1 MLQFTPPVKKMA
13 WRGSDNKNDLI
24 NSRCTAVVLETQYT
38 VFNFGLNTVSSKLM
52 SWKGLIKISFMKDFL
67 NSYFI
72 KYCKLNAQNEET
84 SRKRRKNADTL
95 YLCSS
100 PNKNL
105 NHEKENMVK
114 IKWKSPYVNLQKP
127 TSCFFVCLCQRWA
140 GWLAAT
146 HGQMAVRWRGLEQ
159 LHVTLSLV

>member
-84 SRKRRKNADTL
+84 RKNADTL
-95 YLCSS
+95 Y
-100 PNKNL
+100 
-105 NHEKENMVK
+105 
-114 IKWKSPYVNLQKP
+114 
-127 TSCFFVCLCQRWA
+127 
-140 GWLAAT
+140 
-146 HGQMAVRWRGLEQ
+146 
-159 LHVTLSLV
+159 